1 MSSSPSAVIVIF
13 GAAVR
18 PDGTPSTTL
27 RQRVEAAFRYGSGLT
42 APLFMPTGAVGRYG
56 TSEASVMAR
65 LLRASGVPGDRIVLE
80 ETGTDT
86 MSSVRAVRRL
96 MRDQPV
102 GTPVFAATS
111 GYHLLRCVLLLRLAG
126 LPARAAPPPPF
137 PAARQWHMRWYWWL
151 REAAALPYD
160 ALLMLVLR
168 LTGRV

>member
-1 MSSSPSAVIVIF
+1 MSSRPTAVIVIF

-18 PDGTPSTTL
+18 PDGTPSRTL
-27 RQRVEAAFRYGSGLT
+27 RHRVEAAVQYGSGLNQ
-42 APLFMPTGAVGRYG
+42 PVFMPTGAVGRYG
-56 TSEASVMAR
+56 ASEASVMAR
-65 LLRASGVPGDRIVLE
+65 LLRASGVQGDRIVLE

-86 MSSVRAVRRL
+86 VSSVRAVRRL
-96 MRDQPV
+96 MRDRPA

-126 LPARAAPPPPF
+126 LPARSAPPPSF
-137 PAARQWHMRWYWWL
+137 PAARLWRTRWYWRL

-160 ALLMLVLR
+160 VLLMLGLR